1 MWPLVTM
8 VMTDYSHVTI
18 LAGLCCSYR
27 GGCIVQEQQ
36 GEGSPTAGAAAARE
50 TELLSTIAE
59 LRAEAVQIRTANA
72 ERDEELVLPD
82 DSFDPDFL

>member
-1 MWPLVTM
+1 M
-8 VMTDYSHVTI
+8 VASF
-18 LAGLCCSYR
+18 
-27 GGCIVQEQQ
+27 QQQQQ
-36 GEGSPTAGAAAARE
+36 GEGSPTAGAGAARE

-82 DSFDPDFL
+82 DTFGLKLQLVTFRAESFNGCMNGR